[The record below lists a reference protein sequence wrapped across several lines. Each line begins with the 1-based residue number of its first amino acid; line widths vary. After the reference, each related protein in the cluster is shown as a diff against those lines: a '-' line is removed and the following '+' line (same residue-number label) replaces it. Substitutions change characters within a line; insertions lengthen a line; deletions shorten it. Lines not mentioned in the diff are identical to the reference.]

1 MSYIEKVSRMSKSG
15 YSDIELLEYIN
26 KHFDEI
32 ECELNGEEYKEP
44 EKHDRYFCMDCK
56 LRRIVDYERSIL
68 VCTKCGLCEYYP
80 VYVASYNHT
89 MQPLRRKCIYKRS
102 DNFKVILNQFFY
114 GGNRVV
120 PDDIMKTIRDEIHNE
135 TNILYSYEI
144 PLTIPI
150 LECILKRNELSMY
163 KDSIYFIY
171 FKLNGG
177 SSPRITM
184 KVYNTILSVFNV
196 VSSIYDKY
204 KPNDRKSFLNYSF
217 VLKKLLIML
226 AKVEYAKYI
235 PQLKTH
241 SKQKELERV
250 WELIT
255 KDREWA
261 VALQKQKIVQ
271 VRHLNSTMLVDAFE
285 HICLL
290 FYTHLPTILGQ

>member
-1 MSYIEKVSRMSKSG
+1 
-15 YSDIELLEYIN
+15 
-26 KHFDEI
+26 
-32 ECELNGEEYKEP
+32 
-44 EKHDRYFCMDCK
+44 
-56 LRRIVDYERSIL
+56 
-68 VCTKCGLCEYYP
+68 
-80 VYVASYNHT
+80 

-114 GGNRVV
+114 GGKKLV
-120 PDDIMKTIRDEIHNE
+120 PDDVMETIKDEICNE
-135 TNILYSYEI
+135 TNILHNY
-144 PLTIPI
+144 TIPI
-150 LECILKRNELSMY
+150 TIPMLECILKRNEQSMY

-171 FKLNGG
+171 FKLSGG
-177 SSPRITM
+177 SFPHITP
-184 KVYNTILSVFNV
+184 KEYNIILSVFNV

-226 AKVEYAKYI
+226 RKVEYAKYI

-261 VALQKQKIVQ
+261 VAL
-271 VRHLNSTMLVDAFE
+271 
-285 HICLL
+285 
-290 FYTHLPTILGQ
+290 

>member
-1 MSYIEKVSRMSKSG
+1 MLFIEEVSRMSKSG

-26 KHFDEI
+26 EHFDEI

-44 EKHDRYFCMDCK
+44 KHDRYFCMDCK
-56 LRRIVDYERSIL
+56 LRKIVDYERSTL

-80 VYVASYNHT
+80 VYVMSYNHT

-114 GGNRVV
+114 GGNRV
-120 PDDIMKTIRDEIHNE
+120 PDDIMKTIRDEVHDG
-135 TNILYSYEI
+135 TNILYPYEI

-150 LECILKRNELSMY
+150 LECILKRNKLPTY

-171 FKLNGG
+171 FDLTGG
-177 SSPRITM
+177 SFPRITA
-184 KVYNTILSVFNV
+184 KEYNTILNTFNV

-226 AKVEYAKYI
+226 GKVEYAKYI

-250 WELIT
+250 WEIIT
-255 KDREWA
+255 NDHEWA
-261 VALQKQKIVQ
+261 VALQKRKI
-271 VRHLNSTMLVDAFE
+271 S
-285 HICLL
+285 
-290 FYTHLPTILGQ
+290 

>member
-1 MSYIEKVSRMSKSG
+1 MSYIEEVLWMSESG

-32 ECELNGEEYKEP
+32 ECEFNEEEYKEP
-44 EKHDRYFCMDCK
+44 KKHDRYFCMDCK
-56 LRRIVDYERSIL
+56 LRKIVDYERSTL

-80 VYVASYNHT
+80 VYVVSYNHT
-89 MQPLRRKCIYKRS
+89 MQPSRRKCIYKRS
-102 DNFKVILNQFFY
+102 DNFKVILNQFLY
-114 GGNRVV
+114 CGKRVV
-120 PDDIMKTIRDEIHNE
+120 PDDIMETIKDEIHDE
-135 TNILYSYEI
+135 TNILYPYEI

-150 LECILKRNELSMY
+150 LECILKRNELVMY

-171 FKLNGG
+171 FKLSGG
-177 SSPRITM
+177 SFPHITT
-184 KVYNTILSVFNV
+184 KEYNTILNMFNA

-204 KPNDRKSFLNYSF
+204 KPNNRKSFLNYSF

-226 AKVEYAKYI
+226 GKVEYAKYI

-255 KDREWA
+255 KDHEWA
-261 VALQKQKIVQ
+261 VALRKQKIV
-271 VRHLNSTMLVDAFE
+271 
-285 HICLL
+285 
-290 FYTHLPTILGQ
+290 

>member
-1 MSYIEKVSRMSKSG
+1 MSYIEEVSRMSKSG

-44 EKHDRYFCMDCK
+44 KKHNHNFCMDFK
-56 LRRIVDYERSIL
+56 LRKIVDYERSIL

-80 VYVASYNHT
+80 VDVASYNHT
-89 MQPLRRKCIYKRS
+89 MQPLRRKCMCKRS
-102 DNFKVILNQFFY
+102 DNFEVILNQFFY
-114 GGNRVV
+114 GGKRVV
-120 PDDIMKTIRDEIHNE
+120 PDDIMETIRGEIHDG
-135 TNILYSYEI
+135 TNMLYPYEI

-150 LECILKRNELSMY
+150 LECILKRNELAMY

-171 FKLNGG
+171 LKLSGG
-177 SSPRITM
+177 FFPRITT
-184 KVYNTILSVFNV
+184 KEYNTILNVFNV

-226 AKVEYAKYI
+226 GKVEYAKYI

-255 KDREWA
+255 KDREWT
-261 VALQKQKIVQ
+261 VALRKQKIV
-271 VRHLNSTMLVDAFE
+271 
-285 HICLL
+285 
-290 FYTHLPTILGQ
+290 

>member
-1 MSYIEKVSRMSKSG
+1 MISYVEEISWMSKSG
-15 YSDIELLEYIN
+15 CSDIELLEYID

-44 EKHDRYFCMDCK
+44 KKYDRHFCMDCK
-56 LRRIVDYERSIL
+56 LRKIVDYERSTL

-80 VYVASYNHT
+80 IYVASYNHT
-89 MQPLRRKCIYKRS
+89 MQPSRRKCIYKRS

-114 GGNRVV
+114 GGKRVV

-135 TNILYSYEI
+135 TNVLYPYEI
-144 PLTIPI
+144 PLTILK
-150 LECILKRNELSMY
+150 LEFKRNELSMY

-171 FKLNGG
+171 FKLSGG
-177 SSPRITM
+177 SFPHITP
-184 KVYNTILSVFNV
+184 KEYNTILNPFNV
-196 VSSIYDKY
+196 ISSIYDKY
-204 KPNDRKSFLNYSF
+204 KPNDRKSFRNYSF

-226 AKVEYAKYI
+226 GKVEYAKYI

-255 KDREWA
+255 KDCEWT
-261 VALQKQKIVQ
+261 VALRKRKI
-271 VRHLNSTMLVDAFE
+271 A
-285 HICLL
+285 
-290 FYTHLPTILGQ
+290 